1 MPTSPMIR
9 FMMRPGRRG
18 WPSSTTPIPAGG
30 EQEGNVKT
38 ARALGLT
45 IPPTLLTRAD
55 GLSEAT
61 GGQQQ
66 ADRMR
71 RIGVLIASAPDDS
84 ESQARIA
91 AFTHGLQDLGWNGAR
106 NVQSTLAGLR
116 PTPTTFADTR
126 ANWPRSRRA

>member
-1 MPTSPMIR
+1 
-9 FMMRPGRRG
+9 
-18 WPSSTTPIPAGG
+18 
-30 EQEGNVKT
+30 
-38 ARALGLT
+38 
-45 IPPTLLTRAD
+45 
-55 GLSEAT
+55 
-61 GGQQQ
+61 
-66 ADRMR
+66 MR